1 MKTRMLSLLVIVAVS
16 AMSSAAIFEDDF
28 DAQGPARGTGNFD
41 KPWVIEGT
49 LWGGAGIEADLTYD
63 PTNPWGEY
71 QPEPDSAPNWAFF
84 QTNGGNGSAIHIDTG
99 ALLEADT
106 AYALGFYTAS
116 RTDSGVLTGIFKAQ
130 IWDGDPT
137 AGGVLVDEV
146 IALSPTTA
154 GEVVENAW
162 TLTSGSSVTGNLFL
176 RFEVSATAGAFE
188 QPLLDSVVLVP
199 EPATMLLFA
208 LGGLVLRKK
217 K

>member
-1 MKTRMLSLLVIVAVS
+1 M
-16 AMSSAAIFEDDF
+16 
-28 DAQGPARGTGNFD
+28 
-41 KPWVIEGT
+41 
-49 LWGGAGIEADLTYD
+49 
-63 PTNPWGEY
+63 
-71 QPEPDSAPNWAFF
+71 
-84 QTNGGNGSAIHIDTG
+84 
-99 ALLEADT
+99 
-106 AYALGFYTAS
+106 
-116 RTDSGVLTGIFKAQ
+116 LTGIFKAQ